1 MEKGAAMECNTRIP
15 GGQPLT
21 VSPTSSPLDIGDID
35 NQDEIT
41 PFLKD
46 EL

>member
-1 MEKGAAMECNTRIP
+1 MERGAAKDCNTRIP

-21 VSPTSSPLDIGDID
+21 VSPPPNVGVID
-35 NQDEIT
+35 DQDEIT